1 MEIKA
6 RKRKFYE
13 EKVRNTRKDD
23 VRQWW
28 RTINAMSGRAYSQY
42 CFTLERDGVVLSEGE
57 LAESLNQYFATVA
70 ADIPPLDTAC
80 LPPFLPSADEVP
92 ILHSH
97 VVCKKLLHVKAN
109 KAMGPDS
116 IPPRIIKELAYELAE
131 PVTKIFNTSLSTGE
145 VPFLWKC
152 SNITPIPKVK
162 QPQYES
168 DTRPISLTPIL
179 SKVLEDFVVS
189 WMIEDV
195 GEYIDTRQF
204 GSLKGSSTTYCLLDL
219 IHSWLSELE
228 NSGCYLRACFL
239 DFSKAFDR
247 INHTIVITK
256 LIDLGVRRSIIPWIC
271 SFLTDRWQCVKLL
284 QTVSNWLPVCA
295 GVPQG
300 TKLGPILFVIMIN
313 DLKLASPRCSY
324 WKYVDDITMSESAPA
339 SGVSILQSELDNIS
353 TWAATNNMVLNPK
366 KCKEMT
372 LRFRRVVDHQ
382 PFFQ

>member
-1 MEIKA
+1 
-6 RKRKFYE
+6 
-13 EKVRNTRKDD
+13 
-23 VRQWW
+23 
-28 RTINAMSGRAYSQY
+28 
-42 CFTLERDGVVLSEGE
+42 
-57 LAESLNQYFATVA
+57 
-70 ADIPPLDTAC
+70 
-80 LPPFLPSADEVP
+80 
-92 ILHSH
+92 
-97 VVCKKLLHVKAN
+97 
-109 KAMGPDS
+109 MGPDS
-116 IPPRIIKELAYELAE
+116 IPPRIIKEFAYELAE

-162 QPQYES
+162 QPQCES

-228 NSGCYLRACFL
+228 NSGCYLRPCFL
-239 DFSKAFDR
+239 DFSKVFDR

-271 SFLTDRWQCVKLL
+271 SFLTDRWQCVKLGK
-284 QTVSNWLPVCA
+284 TVSNWLPVCA

-300 TKLGPILFVIMIN
+300 TKLGPILFVITIN

-324 WKYVDDITMSESAPA
+324 WKYM
-339 SGVSILQSELDNIS
+339 
-353 TWAATNNMVLNPK
+353 
-366 KCKEMT
+366 
-372 LRFRRVVDHQ
+372 
-382 PFFQ
+382 